1 VGRKEDL
8 AELDEAKGAK
18 AKDSEAH
25 PSRKHLRMRIR
36 HLFGIFRVRGSG
48 SGVRGLG
55 TRP

>member
-1 VGRKEDL
+1 MGGKEDL

-48 SGVRGLG
+48 SGVRD
-55 TRP
+55 